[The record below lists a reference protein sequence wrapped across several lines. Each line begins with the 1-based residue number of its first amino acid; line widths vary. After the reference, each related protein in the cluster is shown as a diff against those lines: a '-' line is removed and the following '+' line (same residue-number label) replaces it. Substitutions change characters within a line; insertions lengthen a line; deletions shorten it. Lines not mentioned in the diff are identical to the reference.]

1 MTRPTRPGETT
12 SVLEDAKAQQ
22 QAAMAVS
29 APAFVPACPGAG
41 KTHVITSR
49 HLQSPRRLLRRGRA
63 LISFTRVAR
72 DQMIRRCRQ
81 AGRADLVQAPHFI
94 GTLDSFLWEFLVK
107 PRRAAE
113 PVPRLLESWA
123 GIKATV
129 EGVDREVSLHRFPM
143 TLDPSQSPARE
154 AVAWDK
160 LDYDTR
166 QLIEASRYSQQAWED
181 KILATRKSWC
191 QQGYFTGHE
200 ARVLALWN
208 LRNAEAATGL
218 LGPLR
223 SRFAEVIVDEAQDC
237 SAADLAI
244 LRLLHDAGLPLVLV
258 GDPDQA
264 IYAWR
269 GAEPQALG
277 AFAAQLSPTPHRL
290 TGNWRS
296 SPVICHLA
304 STLRTG
310 QRPPDTSVVRDD
322 DIPALLL
329 PTQFAASGSRHLHA
343 RTGTGIV
350 DAFRA
355 LAEEYAVP
363 AESCLVTAYKYATL
377 PGIARE
383 RPNTN
388 TITSLAWARTV
399 AHTPNASGD
408 DLVRA
413 CAIAV
418 RVLFGYWYPSE
429 TGGPDRI
436 IAAHRLPAGQVNR
449 TAFAFLH
456 SLPAPHREWGPQVW
470 QAMKAWPALPGAAPQ
485 GGKGRLAGK
494 PTLSRPQPAT
504 GMRTNIVHQIKGDEA
519 DGVLLLLPDA
529 GSVQRWATADPA
541 TDEVLRVWYVAVT
554 RARRLAAIALPEEE
568 TDALTRLLTERQ
580 VPVRVV

>member
-1 MTRPTRPGETT
+1 MTAAEQTT
-12 SVLEDAKAQQ
+12 AVRAAAEAQQ
-22 QAAMAVS
+22 QAAVAVA

-49 HLQSPRRLLRRGRA
+49 HLQSPRRRLRQGRA

-72 DQMIRRCRQ
+72 DQMTRRCRQ

-107 PRRAAE
+107 PLRAAD

-123 GIKATV
+123 SVKAPV
-129 EGVDREVSLHRFPM
+129 EGMDREISLHRFPM
-143 TLDPSQSPARE
+143 VLDPSHNPAR
-154 AVAWDK
+154 ATVAWDN

-166 QLIEASRYSQQAWED
+166 QLIEASSYSRTAWEE
-181 KILATRKSWC
+181 KIFETRKSWC
-191 QQGYFTGHE
+191 AQGYFTGHE

-208 LRNAEAATGL
+208 LRHAKTAAAL
-218 LGPLR
+218 LPPLR

-237 SAADLAI
+237 STADLAI
-244 LRLLHDAGLPLVLV
+244 LQLLHDAGLPLVLV

-269 GAEPQALG
+269 GAEPQALRS
-277 AFAAQLSPTPHRL
+277 FSTQLSPTPHQL

-296 SPVICHLA
+296 SPVICRLA
-304 STLRTG
+304 ATLRTG

-322 DIPALLL
+322 DVPVLLL

-343 RTGTGIV
+343 PTGVGIV
-350 DAFRA
+350 DAFRT
-355 LAEEYAVP
+355 LAEEYAVQ
-363 AESCLVTAYKYATL
+363 AKDCLVTAYKYATL
-377 PGIARE
+377 PGISRE
-383 RPNTN
+383 KPNTN
-388 TITSLAWARTV
+388 AITSLAWARTV
-399 AHTPNASGD
+399 AHTPGASGD
-408 DLVRA
+408 DLTRA

-418 RVLFGYWYPSE
+418 RVLFGYWYPGQS
-429 TGGPDRI
+429 GGPDRI
-436 IAAHRLPAGQVNR
+436 MAAHRLSAGQVNR

-470 QAMKAWPALPGAAPQ
+470 QAMKAWPAPPGAAPQ
-485 GGKGRLAGK
+485 GGKGRPAGK
-494 PTLSRPQPAT
+494 PTVSRPQVAT
-504 GMRTNIVHQIKGDEA
+504 GMRTNIVHQLKGDEA

-529 GSVQRWATADPA
+529 GSVQRWASADPA

-554 RARRLAAIALPEEE
+554 RARRLAAIALPEQE
-568 TDALTRLLTERQ
+568 TDALARLLTGRQ
-580 VPVRVV
+580 VPVRVA

>member
-1 MTRPTRPGETT
+1 MTSP
-12 SVLEDAKAQQ
+12 SVRAGALTQQ
-22 QAAMAVS
+22 QAAVAVT

-49 HLQSPRRLLRRGRA
+49 HLQSPRRLLRQGRA

-72 DQMIRRCRQ
+72 DQMARRCRQ

-123 GIKATV
+123 SIKAPV
-129 EGVDREVSLHRFPM
+129 EGVDREISLHRFPM
-143 TLDPSQSPARE
+143 TLDPSPIPARE

-166 QLIEASRYSQQAWED
+166 QLIEASACSQQTWQE
-181 KILATRKSWC
+181 KIFATRKAWC
-191 QQGYFTGHE
+191 EQGYFTGHE

-208 LRNAEAATGL
+208 LRNPEAATAL

-223 SRFAEVIVDEAQDC
+223 SRFAEVVVDEAQDC

-244 LRLLHDAGLPLVLV
+244 LQLLHDAGVPLVLV

-269 GAEPQALG
+269 GAEPQALH
-277 AFAAQLSPTPHRL
+277 AFAARLSPTAHPL

-296 SPVICHLA
+296 SPVICRLA
-304 STLRTG
+304 ATLRTG

-322 DIPALLL
+322 DDIPVLLL
-329 PTQFAASGSRHLHA
+329 PIQFATSGSRHLHA
-343 RTGTGIV
+343 PTGTGIV
-350 DAFRA
+350 DAFRT
-355 LAEEYAVP
+355 LAEEYTVP
-363 AESCLVTAYKYATL
+363 AENCLVTAYKYATL
-377 PGIARE
+377 PGITRE
-383 RPNTN
+383 KPNTN

-399 AHTPNASGD
+399 AHTPDASGD
-408 DLVRA
+408 DLTRA
-413 CAIAV
+413 CTIAV
-418 RVLFGYWYPSE
+418 RVLFGYWYPGE

-436 IAAHRLPAGQVNR
+436 MATHRLSAGQVNR

-456 SLPAPHREWGPQVW
+456 SLPPPHREWAPQVW

-485 GGKGRLAGK
+485 GSKGRPAGK
-494 PTLSRPQPAT
+494 PTISRPQAAT
-504 GMRTNIVHQIKGDEA
+504 GLRTNTVHQLKGDQA

-541 TDEVLRVWYVAVT
+541 TDEVLRIWYVAVT
-554 RARRLAAIALPEEE
+554 RARRLAAVALPEQE
-568 TDALTRLLTERQ
+568 TDALARLLTERQ
-580 VPVRVV
+580 VPVRVA

>member
-1 MTRPTRPGETT
+1 MTSAEQKRAVREAA
-12 SVLEDAKAQQ
+12 EAQQ
-22 QAAMAVS
+22 QAAVTVT

-41 KTHVITSR
+41 KTYVITSR
-49 HLQSPRRLLRRGRA
+49 HLQSPRRLLRKGRA

-72 DQMIRRCRQ
+72 DQMARRCRQ

-107 PRRAAE
+107 PLRKAD

-123 GIKATV
+123 SVKALV
-129 EGVDREVSLHRFPM
+129 EGADREISLHRFPM
-143 TLDPSQSPARE
+143 TLDPSHNSAHGK
-154 AVAWDK
+154 VAWDK

-166 QLIEASRYSQQAWED
+166 QLIDASSCSRSVWEE

-191 QQGYFTGHE
+191 EQGYFTGHE
-200 ARVLALWN
+200 VRAVALWN
-208 LRNAEAATGL
+208 LRNAEAAAAL
-218 LGPLR
+218 LPPLQ
-223 SRFAEVIVDEAQDC
+223 SRFAEIIVDEAQDC

-244 LRLLHDAGLPLVLV
+244 LQLLHDAGLPLVLV

-277 AFAAQLSPTPHRL
+277 AFAARLSPTPHRL

-296 SPVICHLA
+296 SPVICRLA
-304 STLRTG
+304 ATLRTG

-322 DIPALLL
+322 NIPVLLM
-329 PTQFAASGSRHLHA
+329 PTLFAATGSRHIHA
-343 RTGTGIV
+343 PTGTGIV
-350 DAFRA
+350 DAFRT
-355 LAEEYAVP
+355 LAEEYSVP
-363 AESCLVTAYKYATL
+363 ARDCLVTAYRYATL
-377 PGIARE
+377 PGISRE
-383 RPNTN
+383 KPNTN
-388 TITSLAWARTV
+388 AITSLAWARTV
-399 AHTPNASGD
+399 AHTPGASGD
-408 DLVRA
+408 DLARA

-418 RVLFGYWYPSE
+418 RVLFGYWYPGQS
-429 TGGPDRI
+429 GGPERI
-436 IAAHRLPAGQVNR
+436 MTSHRLPTGQVNR

-456 SLPAPHREWGPQVW
+456 SLPAPHKKWGPQVW

-504 GMRTNIVHQIKGDEA
+504 GIRTNIVHQLKGDEA

-529 GSVQRWATADPA
+529 GSTQRWATADPA
-541 TDEVLRVWYVAVT
+541 ADEVLRVWYVAVT
-554 RARRLAAIALPEEE
+554 RARRLAAIALPQEE
-568 TDALTRLLTERQ
+568 TDALARLLAGHH
-580 VPVRVV
+580 VPLRVA